1 VLLVSDQSLL
11 ADLVRLAVNHGPF
24 TLRQVTGVQEALIAI
39 PEWQPHVVLLD
50 IERQG
55 ELLKAIAMTTAA
67 GPDGRL
73 PVLAMM
79 ARGQLEA
86 WLTALERGA
95 DDIVVVPFTAE
106 ELVARTL
113 ALLRRAYGRP
123 VRFTPVI
130 RVGPLEIDLIR
141 RQVNVDGISAQLT
154 FVDLSVLY
162 LLIANAGRVLTRDD
176 VLNAVWGP
184 DYEIE
189 SNVVDQYVHN
199 LRSKLQDDWRQPR
212 FIATL
217 PGQGYRFLVTET
229 VQPSSESVLLPR
241 RPRQAEHA

>member
-1 VLLVSDQSLL
+1 
-11 ADLVRLAVNHGPF
+11 
-24 TLRQVTGVQEALIAI
+24 
-39 PEWQPHVVLLD
+39 
-50 IERQG
+50 
-55 ELLKAIAMTTAA
+55 M
-67 GPDGRL
+67 
-73 PVLAMM
+73 
-79 ARGQLEA
+79 
-86 WLTALERGA
+86 
-95 DDIVVVPFTAE
+95 
-106 ELVARTL
+106 
-113 ALLRRAYGRP
+113 P
-123 VRFTPVI
+123 VRDGEAI